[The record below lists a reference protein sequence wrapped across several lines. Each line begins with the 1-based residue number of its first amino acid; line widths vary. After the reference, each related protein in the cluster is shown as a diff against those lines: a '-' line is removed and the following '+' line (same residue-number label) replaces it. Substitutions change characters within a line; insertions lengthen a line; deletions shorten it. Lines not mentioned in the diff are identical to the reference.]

1 MIRKKM
7 SNLLIV
13 PTRSRPHN
21 AAEFYECFVDNTSEN
36 TTLCFAIDSD
46 DEHNYSDRYDNV
58 IWEVNDRKGMNGT
71 LNLVANK
78 YCQDY
83 DYITFMG
90 DDHRVRTPR
99 WDRIF
104 MRHAKKNTVT
114 YGNDLIQGERL
125 ATAAMLDSN
134 IIRTLGYMAPP
145 KMKHL
150 YLDNFWMELGCRLNT
165 LQYYS
170 DVIIEHMHYS
180 VGKSSADEL
189 YQEVNSPSMNSNDKI
204 AWEQYLMYNI
214 TDELSKFKV
223 DL

>member
-1 MIRKKM
+1 MK
-7 SNLLIV
+7 NLLIV

-21 AAEFYECFVDNTSEN
+21 AAEFYDSFIQNTSDQ

-46 DEHNYSDRYDNV
+46 DAQNYSERYDNV

-78 YCQDY
+78 YSDQY

-90 DDHRVRTPR
+90 DDHRIRTSG
-99 WDRIF
+99 WDKIF
-104 MRHAKKNTVT
+104 MRHAKKNTVS
-114 YGNDLIQGERL
+114 YGNDLIQGESL

-150 YLDNFWMELGCRLNT
+150 YLDNFWMELGRRLNT

-180 VGKSSADEL
+180 VGKSNADEL
-189 YQEVNSPSMNSNDKI
+189 YEEVNSAAMNDNDKI

-214 TDELSKFKV
+214 ADELNKFKV
-223 DL
+223 DM

>member
-1 MIRKKM
+1 MK
-7 SNLLIV
+7 NLLIV
-13 PTRSRPHN
+13 PTRSRPQN
-21 AAEFYECFVDNTSEN
+21 ASDFYDLFTQNTSDQ
-36 TTLCFAIDSD
+36 TTLCFALDSD

-58 IWEVNDRKGMNGT
+58 IWEINDRKGMNGT

-90 DDHRVRTPR
+90 DDHRIRTAN

-104 MRHAKKNTVT
+104 IRHAKENTVT

-150 YLDNFWMELGCRLNT
+150 YLDNFWMELGRRLKT
-165 LQYYS
+165 LQYYP

-180 VGKSSADEL
+180 VGKSQADEL
-189 YQEVNSPSMNSNDKI
+189 YEEVNSADMNNNDRI
-204 AWEQYLMYNI
+204 AWEQYLTYNI
-214 TDELSKFKV
+214 ADELSKFEAS
-223 DL
+223 L